1 MKIHKTNAMRL
12 LDQHKVT
19 YQVRDYSSTGALS
32 GLEVAEALGQKPDQ
46 VFKSCSQPGFEEGR
60 ACRRREACRHD

>member
-32 GLEVAEALGQKPDQ
+32 EIRRPLCLCHSGG
-46 VFKSCSQPGFEEGR
+46 SQPGFEEGR
-60 ACRRREACRHD
+60 ACRR